1 MDNYSEKSTEDFSEE
16 ITWPGWKIVRL
27 LGTGSYG
34 KVYEIQ
40 RSEDGEI
47 FRAALKVIRIPKDD
61 EELKKIREDAPDEDS
76 VRSYLESKVKD
87 IKAEYALM
95 AKLRSCPNIVIY
107 DDHKV
112 IEKKDEP
119 GWIVLI
125 KMELLTQFR
134 QYVKEI
140 GLSEALVKK
149 SGIDLCKALEACQAQ
164 NIVHRDIKPG
174 NMFINEYDNI
184 KLGDFGIARKMDH
197 TSTMMTRI
205 GTYPY
210 MAPEIYHGMPAGFA
224 SDIYSVGMVM
234 YRMLND
240 NIGPFETTLRTT
252 QSVQEAQNRRFRGD
266 PLPYPRHGSRRLK
279 DIIMRALAF
288 DPAYRF
294 RSAVEMRRAL
304 ESIPD
309 DGRLLGG
316 GNGWDEDDSSSRRR
330 EEEQRRIEE
339 ERKRREEEERRRR
352 EWEEQQR
359 RLREEQ
365 EERDRKTRRLVI
377 GLTGVIVIALII
389 FLAVAARRIGPSPDP
404 NPPED
409 SSGEEVYTEA
419 GSPGLLVDSTV
430 LLLGDTT
437 PIRYF
442 DGKNTYAYSDDISYY
457 SEPNTV
463 LIETDAN
470 HFRYYITGNS
480 KGKSTVIGSRE
491 GKELKKD
498 IYVLDSKTATN
509 SVLCDTEKIVFGVT
523 ASGAGAANIQVTV
536 EGKEGKDLEARIY
549 SNVGRDKTGNVW
561 VTATGKWENNVLH
574 ATLTNYLS
582 PDKSGEIVVVIT
594 EKGDPLKLVGF
605 TRIPVEAP

>member
-61 EELKKIREDAPDEDS
+61 EELRKIREDAPDEDS

-294 RSAVEMRRAL
+294 RS
-304 ESIPD
+304 
-309 DGRLLGG
+309 
-316 GNGWDEDDSSSRRR
+316 
-330 EEEQRRIEE
+330 
-339 ERKRREEEERRRR
+339 
-352 EWEEQQR
+352 
-359 RLREEQ
+359 
-365 EERDRKTRRLVI
+365 
-377 GLTGVIVIALII
+377 
-389 FLAVAARRIGPSPDP
+389 GPWHPAKA
-404 NPPED
+404 
-409 SSGEEVYTEA
+409 SSGSEA
-419 GSPGLLVDSTV
+419 
-430 LLLGDTT
+430 
-437 PIRYF
+437 
-442 DGKNTYAYSDDISYY
+442 
-457 SEPNTV
+457 
-463 LIETDAN
+463 
-470 HFRYYITGNS
+470 
-480 KGKSTVIGSRE
+480 
-491 GKELKKD
+491 
-498 IYVLDSKTATN
+498 
-509 SVLCDTEKIVFGVT
+509 
-523 ASGAGAANIQVTV
+523 
-536 EGKEGKDLEARIY
+536 
-549 SNVGRDKTGNVW
+549 
-561 VTATGKWENNVLH
+561 VLH
-574 ATLTNYLS
+574 VLNTL
-582 PDKSGEIVVVIT
+582 
-594 EKGDPLKLVGF
+594 
-605 TRIPVEAP
+605 

>member
-61 EELKKIREDAPDEDS
+61 EELRKIREDAPDEDS

-316 GNGWDEDDSSSRRR
+316 GNGWVDDDSSSRRR

-389 FLAVAARRIGPSPDP
+389 FLAVAARQFGPSRVDP
-404 NPPED
+404 PAPSPSE
-409 SSGEEVYTEA
+409 SSAGE
-419 GSPGLLVDSTV
+419 LLVDSTV

-442 DGKNTYAYSDDISYY
+442 DGKNTYAYTDDISYY

-480 KGKSTVIGSRE
+480 KGKSTVIGSKE

-509 SVLCDTEKIVFGVT
+509 SVLCDKI
-523 ASGAGAANIQVTV
+523 
-536 EGKEGKDLEARIY
+536 
-549 SNVGRDKTGNVW
+549 GRAHV
-561 VTATGKWENNVLH
+561 
-574 ATLTNYLS
+574 
-582 PDKSGEIVVVIT
+582 
-594 EKGDPLKLVGF
+594 
-605 TRIPVEAP
+605 